1 MPKKLNS
8 VELHAKILLQKEALM
23 EGVDSSGV
31 KSLISSAADLYE
43 EIIDF
48 EQNATADAINA
59 LTPHLKNVKDTLE
72 KMIENPTSYVPQSAA
87 MVEKQRVTFKPTKDV
102 D

>member
-43 EIIDF
+43 EITDF
-48 EQNATADAINA
+48 EQNATVDAINA
-59 LTPHLKNVKDTLE
+59 LTPHLKSVKDMLE
-72 KMIENPTSYVPQSAA
+72 NMIQNPTSYVPQPKAV
-87 MVEKQRVTFKPTKDV
+87 VEKQRVTFKPSKDV

>member
-1 MPKKLNS
+1 MQKKLNS
-8 VELHAKILLQKEALM
+8 TELHAKILLQKEALM
-23 EGVDSSGV
+23 EGIDSSGV

-43 EIIDF
+43 EISDF

-59 LTPHLKNVKDTLE
+59 LTPHLKSVKDMLE
-72 KMIENPTSYVPQSAA
+72 KMIENPTSYVTQPVAVQ
-87 MVEKQRVTFKPTKDV
+87 EKQKVTLKPVKKD